1 MRTLGIVVLLVA
13 GCSAPPRVAPL
24 SSLAPSP
31 VPVDAPAPIAA
42 LIRQLEDDRFE
53 KREAAGNELQR
64 LATTPES
71 QPVVVD
77 ALRAAATHSDAEVRG
92 RARAILQAI
101 DRSEGMIRS
110 GSMSYRLNQDQVRF
124 GLRYFADGS
133 VELEAQIND
142 GSEELF
148 SAKSMEEL
156 ARKVTAAARA
166 RGYPEEAF
174 VMLPDGTLKMGGSS
188 IQIGQNPGSHVVA
201 DWAIWVHPVTEEEPG
216 LPRQARGA
224 WRVQARM
231 LTGRGY
237 KAGLRPGDLIAEV
250 DGKKPSS
257 FDALREALRAPKS
270 LKVLR
275 VSIQETELKP

>member
-1 MRTLGIVVLLVA
+1 MRPLACALIVLA
-13 GCSAPPRVAPL
+13 GCAAPSRVGPL
-24 SSLAPSP
+24 DSLAPSP

-42 LIRQLEDDRFE
+42 LIRQLEDDRSE
-53 KREAAGNELQR
+53 KREAAGSELQR
-64 LATTPES
+64 LATNPES
-71 QPVVVD
+71 QPSVVE
-77 ALRAAATHSDAEVRG
+77 ALRAAATHSDAEVRS
-92 RARAILQAI
+92 RARALLQAI

-110 GSMSYRLNQDQVRF
+110 GSMSYRMNQDQVKF
-124 GLRYFADGS
+124 DLRYFADGS
-133 VELEAQIND
+133 VELEAKIND

-148 SAKSMEEL
+148 SAGSMADL

-166 RGYPEEAF
+166 RGYPEEMF

-188 IQIGQNPGSHVVA
+188 IKSGSDPADHVLA
-201 DWAIWVHPVTEEEPG
+201 DWAVWVSPVPAEEPG
-216 LPRQARGA
+216 LPKQARGA

-237 KAGLRPGDLIAEV
+237 KVGLRPGDLIAEV

-257 FDALREALRAPKS
+257 FGDLRDAMRAPKS

-275 VSIQETELKP
+275 FSIQETELKP